1 MMFGGE
7 GAFTPWNGAGS
18 FLGACLCVLACSP
31 ADVPH
36 SPPFDQV
43 FRLEEV
49 VELAEDPSD
58 SIAEIGQFLERQA
71 GGFLISDAL
80 LPRVRSY
87 SSEGSLE
94 MAFGRFGEG
103 PWEFRRIHGIAETA
117 SGQVVVASF
126 RNPWL
131 TYLGNDM
138 IPDTLV
144 PLPELAV
151 QGVHRFQ
158 QDLILHG
165 ISNDA
170 VATPAAREGAKR
182 FHLLTD
188 GRLEWSAWPDF
199 VDKPYW
205 GGLGG
210 SPNLAVAGDS
220 VFIMEPL
227 RYPAT
232 VFNGAGDSVGTIGYP
247 PPSFRY
253 LPEIP
258 RGYFA
263 TEQSGSR
270 VRAVLESYDLV
281 SRIDVV
287 ANDHLVFTIGRPDPT
302 KASMPF
308 RFLDTSVEVYDRQSG
323 KKLYEEVTLPKGAK
337 VLGGSKHLYILLNP
351 DFPPWRIAKYRLTPD
366 IAS

>member
-1 MMFGGE
+1 
-7 GAFTPWNGAGS
+7 
-18 FLGACLCVLACSP
+18 
-31 ADVPH
+31 
-36 SPPFDQV
+36 
-43 FRLEEV
+43 
-49 VELAEDPSD
+49 
-58 SIAEIGQFLERQA
+58 
-71 GGFLISDAL
+71 
-80 LPRVRSY
+80 
-87 SSEGSLE
+87 

-117 SGQVVVASF
+117 AGQVVVASF
-126 RNPWL
+126 QSAWL
-131 TYLGNDM
+131 TYLTSDM
-138 IPDTLV
+138 VPDTLV

-165 ISNDA
+165 ISSDA
-170 VATPAAREGAKR
+170 VVTPGALDGAKR
-182 FHLLTD
+182 FHRFSD
-188 GRLEWSAWPDF
+188 GGLQWSIWPNF

-210 SPNLAVAGDS
+210 APNLAVVGDS
-220 VFIMEPL
+220 LFIMEPL

-232 VFNGAGDSVGTIGYP
+232 IFNGAGDSIGTIGYP

-253 LPEIP
+253 IPEIP

-287 ANDHLVFTIGRPDPT
+287 ADDHLVFTIGRPDPT
-302 KASMPF
+302 KASFPF
-308 RFLDTSVEVYDRQSG
+308 RFLDTSVEVYDRLSA
-323 KKLYEEVTLPKGAK
+323 KKLYEDVALPVGSK
-337 VLGGSKHLYILLNP
+337 VLGGGKHLHVLLNP
-351 DFPPWRIAKYRLTPD
+351 DFPPWRIAKYRLVHRR
-366 IAS
+366 